1 MTELTHPGS
10 ASEWMARLSEEPEN
24 SALRRDHDAWLSLS
38 AENRA
43 DWEETLHVWHMLEMT
58 IPVYGAEWEHHLQG
72 NTPQQDRIST
82 PQHLRP
88 HEIRG
93 RKHERPASFLQAGRT
108 HRFATWRQTSIG
120 VSVAAALACLLVVFL
135 PGWVTQFEAD
145 YTTATRETR
154 VIALPDGS
162 TLHLGPQ
169 SAVSLNFAD
178 QRQVTL
184 LEGEAFF
191 EVEPMKDA
199 PFIVTAS
206 DVETTVL
213 GTAFNVRRGAF
224 GVDIA
229 VEHGHVRVNGPTMAQ
244 GADLRAGDVAHIA
257 PNGQTTRQTV
267 SPALVASWRNGKLIA
282 KDQAFAEMIETVDRY
297 FDGWVVITDPDLART
312 PLTGFY
318 DLADPKAALKVMA
331 DAQGATIQEISP
343 WVVLVSPR

>member
-1 MTELTHPGS
+1 MTDLTHPGS
-10 ASEWMARLSEEPEN
+10 ASEWIARLNEEPEN

-58 IPVYGAEWEHHLQG
+58 VPAYGADWEHRLQDT
-72 NTPQQDRIST
+72 TPQQDRIST
-82 PQHLRP
+82 VRHLRP
-88 HEIRG
+88 QEIPVIASQTGQTR
-93 RKHERPASFLQAGRT
+93 HFAAWRPA
-108 HRFATWRQTSIG
+108 SIG
-120 VSVAAALACLLVVFL
+120 VSVVVAVMCLFVVFL

-145 YTTATRETR
+145 YTTTTGETR

-169 SAVSLNFAD
+169 SAVSLNFTD
-178 QRQVTL
+178 ERHVIL

-191 EVEPMKDA
+191 DVEPMKDD
-199 PFIVTAS
+199 PFTVTAS

-224 GVDIA
+224 GVDVA
-229 VEHGHVRVNGPTMAQ
+229 VEHGHVRVKGPTMTKE
-244 GADLRAGDVAHIA
+244 ADLRAGDVAHVA
-257 PNGQTTRQTV
+257 PDGQTTRQTV

-331 DAQGATIQEISP
+331 DAQGATINEISP
-343 WVVLVSPR
+343 WVILVSPR